1 MTCSLDVFI
10 PVCSTFQLTKGKTGE
25 CVMWLTDWVSWA
37 LVQHMKNLSLLLQLL
52 AWPSSSL
59 CLMKRRWRMKSLCEE
74 NRKAAFFGSP
84 SLWLNFAPR
93 RHERWRRGKRNLRAC
108 QYLRVYVVRLRWR
121 RRVAFSLTKVRPVG
135 SKVHMRVMH
144 TLNITSQLQTTMPA
158 KNIGSLFTIRR
169 DKPLRASPAHHLLL
183 YIFYIPLT

>member
-1 MTCSLDVFI
+1 MDFAEISTSFSSYGHLISRLRVQIKSIHVHIWNEIIYVASNWAASSLFFVTAWVIQSELSLMTCSLDVFI

-84 SLWLNFAPR
+84 SLWLNFVPG
-93 RHERWRRGKRNLRAC
+93 RHKRWRRGKRNLRVC
-108 QYLRVYVVRLRWR
+108 
-121 RRVAFSLTKVRPVG
+121 
-135 SKVHMRVMH
+135 
-144 TLNITSQLQTTMPA
+144 
-158 KNIGSLFTIRR
+158 
-169 DKPLRASPAHHLLL
+169 
-183 YIFYIPLT
+183 